1 MLIVC
6 GDDEAEQAWAQFVE
20 AIVDDVDA
28 PDVEGMP
35 HISRASLTKVS
46 GNPLSPLRLQLAYPT
61 TTRREKSGKQAVEFG
76 YTLVRDNPCMLFLIK
91 KLGGF

>member
-1 MLIVC
+1 
-6 GDDEAEQAWAQFVE
+6 
-20 AIVDDVDA
+20 
-28 PDVEGMP
+28 
-35 HISRASLTKVS
+35 
-46 GNPLSPLRLQLAYPT
+46 LRLQLAYPT